1 MVIFNSYVKL
11 PEGIYGN
18 SGKIWENAKKTSLK
32 CSEKPLK
39 RKKTGFEK
47 SPNQESKW
55 HFGSAQSAFFMTFWP
70 HAPKRDATFS

>member
-1 MVIFNSYVKL
+1 MAIL
-11 PEGIYGN
+11 
-18 SGKIWENAKKTSLK
+18 GKCEENQFKMFRETTQT
-32 CSEKPLK
+32 
-39 RKKTGFEK
+39 KKTGFEK